1 MTETAAPPPAAPKP
15 KKSRVVKPSIHPKY
29 SEMICAAIENE
40 KSRGGSSR
48 QSIQRYI
55 RANYKVGD
63 NADSQIKQ
71 SLKRM
76 VTSGELVQSTGVG
89 ASGSFKISKDKAK
102 EPKKKSATS
111 KPKVVRAKKPVAKPK
126 KALKPKKAVTKKSPV
141 KKAKKSSEKKTPVK
155 KPKVKKVKKTKK
167 TSVKSTK
174 SPKVKSPKPK
184 KAKATGKKAKK

>member
-1 MTETAAPPPAAPKP
+1 MTEAAAPPTATPKP
-15 KKSRVVKPSIHPKY
+15 KKPSTHPKY

-55 RANYKVGD
+55 RTSYKVGD
-63 NADSQIKQ
+63 NANSQIKQ

-76 VTSGELVQSTGVG
+76 VTSGELVQSRGVG

-126 KALKPKKAVTKKSPV
+126 KALKPKKAATKKSPV

-155 KPKVKKVKKTKK
+155 KLKVKKIKIKK

-184 KAKATGKKAKK
+184 KAKAPSKKAKK